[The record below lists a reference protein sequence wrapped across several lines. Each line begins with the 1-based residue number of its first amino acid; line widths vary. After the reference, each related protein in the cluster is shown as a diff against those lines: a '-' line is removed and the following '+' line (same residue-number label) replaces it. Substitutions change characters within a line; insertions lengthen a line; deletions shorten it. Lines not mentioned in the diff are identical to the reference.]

1 MSKRPRWTAE
11 EEEYLAENWGT
22 LAIPTLARNLGRSED
37 AVVIR
42 ARRLG
47 LGPFLDSGD
56 YVSFNQLLVAVTGSN
71 SGYGYKIKSWVENR
85 GFPLHYKRV
94 GSQQWRIVYLKEFWE
109 WAEKNR
115 AFIDFSRMELL
126 ALGEEPELVAEQ
138 RRKDFEAV

>member
-47 LGPFLDSGD
+47 LGRFLDSGD
-56 YVSFNQLLVAVTGSN
+56 YV
-71 SGYGYKIKSWVENR
+71 IR
-85 GFPLHYKRV
+85 G
-94 GSQQWRIVYLKEFWE
+94 QQPDKYR
-109 WAEKNR
+109 
-115 AFIDFSRMELL
+115 L
-126 ALGEEPELVAEQ
+126 ADP
-138 RRKDFEAV
+138 DNDH